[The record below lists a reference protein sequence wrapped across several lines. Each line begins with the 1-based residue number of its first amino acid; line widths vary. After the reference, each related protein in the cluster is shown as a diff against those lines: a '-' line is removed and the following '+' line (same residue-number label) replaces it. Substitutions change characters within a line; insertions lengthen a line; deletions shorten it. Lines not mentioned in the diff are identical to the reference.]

1 MANVKVYQYDF
12 YDSLLKCERR
22 SLEFATA
29 DHIMA
34 KRATILAESVRE
46 VDEDLLDDDGVIS
59 ARNLPPRGEFTRTP
73 SPQRARPDDPRT
85 RPG

>member
-29 DHIMA
+29 DHIMD
-34 KRATILAESVRE
+34 KRGTIIAESVRE
-46 VDEDLLDDDGVIS
+46 VDEDLLDDDGVIA
-59 ARNLPPRGEFTRTP
+59 ARNLPPRDLTLP
-73 SPQRARPDDPRT
+73 SPHWMRPDDPRIG
-85 RPG
+85 R

>member
-29 DHIMA
+29 DYIME
-34 KRATILAESVRE
+34 KRGTIIGESVRE
-46 VDEDLLDDDGVIS
+46 VDEDLLDDDGVIT

-73 SPQRARPDDPRT
+73 TPHRARRDDPRLGRT
-85 RPG
+85 